1 MAEIVLDMSIKRAI
15 GLVPARSGS
24 KRIKDKNI
32 IDFNGHPLMAW
43 AIDRGKRANKLD
55 AVYVSSD
62 SDEYLEIGEKYG
74 AIGIKRS
81 PEYSSDD
88 AVDMSWVWEAVNYL
102 VNQGVKFDIYVI
114 LRPTNPFRNEQSIDI
129 ALDAFI
135 KGWAKYDSA
144 RAVLPINIHPCKMF
158 TMGQIEGNPCLTQ
171 QGLFPIS
178 LLEPFPF
185 DRPTHTFFPQPIFF
199 QTGFLQLHKKDL
211 IIKQYAEFSGQR
223 IMPLMV
229 NFPEA
234 FDINTQEDL
243 DSARSFV
250 SGFTDPAGNYHPPQ
264 IKMAPPRG
272 Y

>member
-62 SDEYLEIGEKYG
+62 SDEYLAIGEKYG
-74 AIGIKRS
+74 AVGIKRS
-81 PEYSSDD
+81 SAAALDD
-88 AVDMSWVWEAVNYL
+88 ALDILWAYEAVNFL
-102 VNQGVKFDIYVI
+102 HDQGIKFDIYVI

-144 RAVLPINIHPCKMF
+144 RGVIPSNMHPCKMF
-158 TMGQIEGNPCLTQ
+158 TAAEVDSTPFLLS
-171 QGLFPIS
+171 LFPGS
-178 LLEPFPF
+178 AQEPLLC
-185 DRPTHTFFPQPIFF
+185 DRPTHTFYPPQIFQ
-199 QTGFLQLHKKDL
+199 QTGILQIHKKDL
-211 IIKQYAEFSGQR
+211 MLKPEYVFTGQR
-223 IMPLMV
+223 IMPV
-229 NFPEA
+229 FFHPVEG
-234 FDINTQEDL
+234 FDINTPEDL
-243 DSARSFV
+243 EFAKGLV
-250 SGFTDPAGNYHPPQ
+250 QSGQ
-264 IKMAPPRG
+264 VKMAPPRG